1 MLVIRC
7 QYHKESGVTYG
18 AQINQLKSQA
28 DLTEDLNIQGLIMR
42 IVITGGAGF
51 LGSHLTERCLAEGHE
66 VVAVD
71 NLITGSLDNLTHINS
86 PHFSFRRQNVSEGIL
101 VDGAVDFILHFASPA
116 SPVDYMEL
124 PIQTLKVGA
133 LGTHNALGLARA
145 KGAGLLLASTSEIY
159 GDPHVHPQ
167 TEDYWGNVNPIGPR
181 SCYDESKRFAE
192 ALVMA
197 YHRMHNIDTKI
208 VRIFNTYG
216 PRMRIIDGRIVP
228 NFLKQA
234 LLGEPLT
241 VYGDGSQTRS
251 FCFATDLVDGIYRLM
266 MSQENMPV
274 NIGNPT
280 EFTILEFAEQVKRI
294 TNSSSEIVFREL
306 PQDDPRQRK
315 PDITRAR
322 TILGWEPKIALEEGL
337 QRSIPYFKEKLGL

>member
-1 MLVIRC
+1 
-7 QYHKESGVTYG
+7 
-18 AQINQLKSQA
+18 
-28 DLTEDLNIQGLIMR
+28 MR

-71 NLITGSLDNLTHINS
+71 NLVTGSLDNLTHINS
-86 PHFSFRRQNVSEGIL
+86 PKFSFRRQNVSEGVL
-101 VDGAVDFILHFASPA
+101 VDGPVDFILHFASPA
-116 SPVDYMEL
+116 SPVDYMEM

-192 ALVMA
+192 AIVMA

-266 MSQENMPV
+266 NSQENMPV

-294 TNSSSEIVFREL
+294 TNSSSEIIFHPL
-306 PQDDPRQRK
+306 PEDDPKQRK

-322 TILGWEPKIALEEGL
+322 TILGWEPKIELEEGL
-337 QRSIPYFKEKLGL
+337 QRSLPYFKEKLGV